1 MVHPP
6 QCCLYDWDSHIISV
20 RLESHITPPNIA
32 EDTSLTNGS
41 FVAIFQ
47 CTPVS
52 NYWMIGSPPDS
63 CMDEGI
69 ATLIC
74 GIINCVA
81 DLATTVTPL
90 PLIMGVSADVRLSS
104 TTLTQ

>member
-1 MVHPP
+1 
-6 QCCLYDWDSHIISV
+6 
-20 RLESHITPPNIA
+20 
-32 EDTSLTNGS
+32 
-41 FVAIFQ
+41 
-47 CTPVS
+47 
-52 NYWMIGSPPDS
+52 MIGSPPDS